1 MINLLMKSSK
11 KSNNVAVHP
20 TKTTRAYWPVIVSV
34 LFLLGLWYFITE
46 YTSLINPLF
55 LPSPVKVITSAI
67 SLAQGSLALDIF
79 ATVLRVMVAFII
91 SIIVAL
97 PTALLMS
104 ESKFFKRLLT
114 PYIDFIRY
122 IPVPV
127 LIPLTILFFGIGEE
141 AKIVLLFVGTFFQIV
156 LLFDSNLMNVP
167 KDYFDLAYSLN
178 FTTFQRL
185 KMKLQAAIP
194 EMYDNMRISFRLSF
208 QEKLREVF
216 PIQKIIMADIKV
228 QKIYKSY
235 DSKKV
240 LENISFDVKEG
251 EIVSI
256 LGLSVCGKITLLK
269 CILGLE
275 IPDDGNILIDS
286 E

>member
-11 KSNNVAVHP
+11 NSNNVAVHP

-194 EMYDNMRISFRLSF
+194 EMYDNMRIS
-208 QEKLREVF
+208 
-216 PIQKIIMADIKV
+216 
-228 QKIYKSY
+228 
-235 DSKKV
+235 
-240 LENISFDVKEG
+240 
-251 EIVSI
+251 
-256 LGLSVCGKITLLK
+256 LGLSWSYVIIVELVAAQTGIGHMIKEAQRFSLTSNVYVGILLMGIIGFISDYLFRK
-269 CILGLE
+269 SYVKFF
-275 IPDDGNILIDS
+275 PYKK
-286 E
+286 